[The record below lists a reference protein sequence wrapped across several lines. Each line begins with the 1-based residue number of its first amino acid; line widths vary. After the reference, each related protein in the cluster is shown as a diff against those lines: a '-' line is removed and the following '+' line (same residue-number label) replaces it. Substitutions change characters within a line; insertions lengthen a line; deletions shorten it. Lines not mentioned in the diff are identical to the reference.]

1 MARTGRKSKLTK
13 QLTDDFCQALH
24 DGLTFAGACDLV
36 GISPATFHEWMAR
49 AEGTHAERPQAPE
62 FVEFANAVKEARA
75 VRDRRYVKVI
85 EKAAEDGTWQAAA
98 WFLERTNRKE
108 FGRNESVEITGKDGG
123 PVQQQVVGDDERAKV
138 TEMLDELAAKRA
150 RKEAA

>member
-1 MARTGRKSKLTK
+1 MATGRRSKLTP
-13 QLTDDFCQALH
+13 QLTKEFCQALH

-36 GISPATFHEWMAR
+36 GISRGTFFEWMQR
-49 AEGTHAERPQAPE
+49 GEGTHPDRPQTQAHAD
-62 FVEFANAVKEARA
+62 FADAVKVARA
-75 VRDRRYVKVI
+75 ARDRRYVKVI

-108 FGRNESVEITGKDGG
+108 YGRNESVEITGKDGG
-123 PVQQQVVGDDERAKV
+123 PVQQQVVGDEQRAKV

>member
-1 MARTGRKSKLTK
+1 MARTKLTP
-13 QLTDDFCQALH
+13 QLSKDFCQALH

-36 GISPATFHEWMAR
+36 GIAPQTFHEWMAR
-49 AEGTHAERPQAPE
+49 GEGTHERPQTPQ
-62 FVEFANAVKEARA
+62 FAAFADAVKEARA
-75 VRDRRYVKVI
+75 VRDRKYVRVI

-123 PVQQQVVGDDERAKV
+123 PVQQQVVGDDQRAKV